1 MPAADILVMSNG
13 PGELTTWVRPVV
25 KALRQTLGND
35 RSLLRISVVLSPCPH
50 ATGKEDAIAKSYPEV
65 DRVQAAEDFL
75 PFLLSGN
82 TAENWDWHSQ
92 GVVLFLGGD
101 QFFPVVIS
109 KRLGYRSVVYA
120 EWDARWYR
128 WIDHFGVMK
137 PDIIAQVPK
146 TYAHKF
152 TIVGDLMAEIRG
164 LQVNKGLQVAG
175 SQVNQ
180 ELQVTQGLQVTGYQV
195 TGSTEDTLE
204 HSTEVIA
211 LLPGSK
217 PAKLAQGVPLSLAI
231 AEHIH
236 RARPQ
241 TRFVIPVA
249 PTIDLKTLAKFA
261 NRDHNPII
269 NKTGWS
275 EAQLIYKVDVDNDSV
290 INPGLQVK
298 GLQVNGLQV
307 NGLQVNGLQVKG
319 LQVTGSNSDNLP
331 YRNAKGE
338 QPPNLQPANLKPAN
352 LQPANLQPANLQPAN
367 LQPANLQPA
376 NLQPANLKPANLQ
389 PANLQPPN
397 LKPSTPQLFL
407 KTPSGLCVEL
417 WESFP
422 AYELLSQCCLCLTTV
437 GANTAELGSLA
448 VPMIVLLP
456 TQQLD
461 AMRAWDG
468 LPGLLVK
475 LPGVGSSLA
484 KVINWLVLG
493 QKRLFAWPNIWAKRE
508 IVPELVGKLEPVE
521 VAQLALDYL
530 EHPEKLSEMRSHLK
544 SVRGKP
550 GAAQTLAQLVKQEL
564 DKDFISGT

>member
-13 PGELTTWVRPVV
+13 PGEVTTWVRPVV
-25 KALRQTLGND
+25 KALRETLGND
-35 RSLLRISVVLSPCPH
+35 RSLVRISVVLSPCPH
-50 ATGKEDAIAKSYPEV
+50 ATGKEYAIAKSYPEV

-75 PFLLSGN
+75 PFLLWGK
-82 TAENWDWHSQ
+82 TAENWDWHPK

-146 TYAHKF
+146 NYAHKF
-152 TIVGDLMAEIRG
+152 TLVGDLMAEIRG
-164 LQVNKGLQVAG
+164 LPL
-175 SQVNQ
+175 
-180 ELQVTQGLQVTGYQV
+180 TGYQV
-195 TGSTEDTLE
+195 TGSTEDNLGQKATLSEE

-231 AEHIH
+231 AEQIH
-236 RARPQ
+236 KARPQ

-275 EAQLIYKVDVDNDSV
+275 EAQLIYKVDNDSV

-298 GLQVNGLQV
+298 GLH
-307 NGLQVNGLQVKG
+307 
-319 LQVTGSNSDNLP
+319 VTGSNSDNL
-331 YRNAKGE
+331 
-338 QPPNLQPANLKPAN
+338 QPANVGQKTTL
-352 LQPANLQPANLQPAN
+352 LEQPCPKGHPT
-367 LQPANLQPA
+367 PT
-376 NLQPANLKPANLQ
+376 
-389 PANLQPPN
+389 
-397 LKPSTPQLFL
+397 TPQLFL

-475 LPGVGSSLA
+475 LPGVGSSVA

-493 QKRLFAWPNIWAKRE
+493 QKRLFAWPNIWAKKE

-530 EHPEKLSEMRSHLK
+530 EHPENLSEMRSHLK

-550 GAAQTLAQLVKQEL
+550 GAAQTLAQLVKQEIH
-564 DKDFISGT
+564 KDLI